1 MGADFDLTVQQC
13 LIMSDEENAWKI
25 PIRYNT
31 LADDNVKISLLY
43 DSSWLWMR
51 DFSQQQDNMSFE
63 NGVGFFM
70 VVTRR
75 I

>member
-43 DSSWLWMR
+43 DSS
-51 DFSQQQDNMSFE
+51 
-63 NGVGFFM
+63 
-70 VVTRR
+70 
-75 I
+75 